1 MEHQSKASVR
11 TIRESSALG
20 RKIVSL
26 SLAAMLQWALI
37 LAACPALHELVH
49 PDADDEHHDCAV
61 TAILSGQI
69 EVTSIDPVP
78 IIQPVAILVLLAQ
91 IYQAQSSGSFFLSCC
106 ILEHAPPSR
115 C

>member
-1 MEHQSKASVR
+1 MEHQSKAFMR
-11 TIRESSALG
+11 ANRESSALG

-26 SLAAMLQWALI
+26 SLVATLQWTLI

-49 PDADDEHHDCAV
+49 HGADDEHHDCAV
-61 TAILSGQI
+61 TAILAGQI
-69 EVTSIDPVP
+69 EVTSIGPVQ

-91 IYQAQSSGSFFLSCC
+91 FYHTQSSGSFFLSCC